1 MGKRGEMKVG
11 ELTEVKEC
19 DEMECQKLD
28 ENTMLTKRLELT
40 TGMGRKGTKVSVK
53 AGTYRVRFL

>member
-1 MGKRGEMKVG
+1 MKVG